1 MTVLFV
7 FLLLIIALAALLI
20 DIAFSPD
27 TTSSQRW
34 YLWIG
39 ASTLL
44 VLPVWLA
51 GSMLRRKWKTGR
63 FLTSPEERQR
73 LYARSMAKQD
83 SPGSK
88 RGQKFVCMTG
98 LVFWPVIAGFW
109 VYSTFHH
116 PEKRPLAVVWLI
128 CAALSLYIDITRLRN
143 LYQKPAA
150 LEEQHP
156 TT

>member
-63 FLTSPEERQR
+63 FLTSP
-73 LYARSMAKQD
+73 
-83 SPGSK
+83 
-88 RGQKFVCMTG
+88 
-98 LVFWPVIAGFW
+98 
-109 VYSTFHH
+109 
-116 PEKRPLAVVWLI
+116 
-128 CAALSLYIDITRLRN
+128 
-143 LYQKPAA
+143 
-150 LEEQHP
+150 
-156 TT
+156 

>member
-44 VLPVWLA
+44 ALPVLLA
-51 GSMLRRKWKTGR
+51 GSMIRRKWKTGR

-88 RGQKFVCMTG
+88 RGQKFVYMTG

-143 LYQKPAA
+143 LYRKPAA
-150 LEEQHP
+150 LEKQHP